1 MWKLWRKEK
10 RAAAESSATAVESST
25 AAAESAGGAVDT
37 TDASHFSDYRS
48 AHSIFNDPI
57 RNRFSS

>member
-1 MWKLWRKEK
+1 MEI
-10 RAAAESSATAVESST
+10 VE
-25 AAAESAGGAVDT
+25 EGEEGGGGVLGGRSKVVGGRGGVDT
-37 TDASHFSDYRS
+37 TEASHFSDYRS